1 MKTTIEWIDP
11 KEKIPPFN
19 KRILVL
25 LEGLGSTSRMKT
37 WNKYATIMDAIMTKK
52 SPNDDGDDETSAYE
66 EFEEED
72 NKLAEFGDYQFFV
85 HSWYRFK
92 YEGAGEGY
100 DSDWFSDAIL
110 KWADMPDFS
119 EAIAAGNGT
128 TV

>member
-19 KRILVL
+19 KRILEL
-25 LEGLGSTSRMKT
+25 LGGQGT

-52 SPNDDGDDETSAYE
+52 SPNDDGDDETSVYE
-66 EFEEED
+66 EFDEED

-92 YEGAGEGY
+92 YEGAGDGD

-119 EAIAAGNGT
+119 EAIDASNGT
-128 TV
+128 AA

>member
-25 LEGLGSTSRMKT
+25 LGGEGSTDWMKT
-37 WNKYATIMDAIMTKK
+37 WNKYSTIMDAIMTKK

-66 EFEEED
+66 EFEQED
-72 NKLAEFGDYQFFV
+72 NKLAAFGDYQFFV

-92 YEGAGEGY
+92 YEGAGEDD
-100 DSDWFSDAIL
+100 DSDWFSDAIFR
-110 KWADMPDFS
+110 WADMHDFS

-128 TV
+128 TA

>member
-25 LEGLGSTSRMKT
+25 LGGQGT

-52 SPNDDGDDETSAYE
+52 SPNDDDDDETSVYE

-92 YEGAGEGY
+92 YEGAGDGD

-119 EAIAAGNGT
+119 EDIAASNGPAA
-128 TV
+128 